1 MKDNRTTITR
11 VRPNSLLVWQGGS
24 DSGEEQW
31 TEGENRALVAGGFE
45 SPGEEEDDLWSKDGV
60 YWFGR
65 KAALQNVWRTVCG
78 ITCREV
84 SDEELLELTREYFA

>member
-1 MKDNRTTITR
+1 MKDNRTTTTR

-45 SPGEEEDDLWSKDGV
+45 ARAKRTTCGLKTASGSAGTRLCRTTGHTPHAGTAKAKD
-60 YWFGR
+60 
-65 KAALQNVWRTVCG
+65 
-78 ITCREV
+78 V
-84 SDEELLELTREYFA
+84 SRRGGPS